1 MSGVNDLIGQAML
14 ATAVPIVL
22 ITVVSIIVVFIIVR
36 RLMGGGVSKQLLA
49 TGQTAQAAILRMWDT
64 GVTINDNPR
73 IGMLLEVRPPSG
85 TPFQAEVKQTISRLQ
100 TSQYQPGQMLEV
112 KYDPT
117 DHKKVAITA
126 ILAGANMMGGAAGM
140 TGAGVMGG
148 QANTAQLEAS
158 LRQQDELNQQIIAT
172 GKQAQAKVLL
182 YQPMGINVN
191 GNNPYVMLS
200 LEVHPTDRDPFM
212 AQAQGVI
219 AEQSVPKFQPGS
231 LITVRYD
238 PTNIARVSVEHS

>member
-126 ILAGANMMGGAAGM
+126 ILAGANMAGAMPGMGA
-140 TGAGVMGG
+140 VGG

-158 LRQQDELNQQIIAT
+158 LRQQDALTQQIIAT